1 MPIVDIELV
10 ADDPDAGRGPPLQAL
25 ADELG
30 DLFGSGPGGTW
41 VKLRATDPAGYAENQ
56 TVGGAFAPVFV
67 NIVKH
72 QLPDEN
78 ERRREVA
85 AVAEI
90 VARTLDR
97 PRENVHVLYAPSAEG
112 RIGFGGELA

>member
-10 ADDPDAGRGPPLQAL
+10 AGDPEEGRGQLQTL
-25 ADELG
+25 VDELG

-41 VKLRATDPAGYAENQ
+41 VKLRSTDPAGYAENQ
-56 TVGGAFAPVFV
+56 VAAGTYGPTFV
-67 NIVKH
+67 NIQRL
-72 QLPDEN
+72 QLPDED
-78 ERRREVA
+78 ERRREMA

-90 VARTLDR
+90 VARTLNR
-97 PRENVHVLYAPSAEG
+97 RRENVHVLYAPSAKG